1 MFVPVQPRVHDLKS
15 SIFTKELEAKYV
27 YFVHS
32 YYVEKGDYT
41 AALCDYVQP
50 FSAALQKD
58 NFYATQF
65 HPEKSGSIG
74 EVILKNFLKI

>member
-1 MFVPVQPRVHDLKS
+1 MGWNSIKDLKS
-15 SIFTKELEAKYV
+15 SLFDPSLEDQYF

-32 YYVEKGDYT
+32 YYATTGNDT
-41 AALCDYVQP
+41 AAVCEYIEP

-65 HPEKSGSIG
+65 HPEKSGKVGSKLL
-74 EVILKNFLKI
+74 ENFIKL